1 MKARAATVGRRLAV
15 GTWRQLET
23 WPRWQFAVDYQPDET
38 GVRAVAQHLGVVL
51 RRVAGTAGAVTF
63 YVLLLERAPGG
74 IYLMPAVW
82 AIGAW
87 QMSDTSATP
96 PPRVARPSCRECAGH
111 ELVGVT
117 PLAGRKGMLIYKT
130 SPPGEPHRTHLH
142 VAAGEVNS
150 E

>member
-1 MKARAATVGRRLAV
+1 MTGRAALVGRRLAV

-38 GVRAVAQHLGVVL
+38 GVRAVAQHFGVVL

-74 IYLMPAVW
+74 IYLVPVVW

-96 PPRVARPSCRECAGH
+96 PPEEGHPSCRKCAGQ
-111 ELVGVT
+111 EPVSVT
-117 PLAGRKGMLIYKT
+117 PSELQKGMWIYSYALPKR
-130 SPPGEPHRTHLH
+130 PQHTHLH